1 MRANLRR
8 ISRRVCRVP
17 WSGVRKMFDLAQ
29 KFENAINLS
38 VGEPDF
44 PTPSHVIEASFRAV
58 KAGYTHY
65 TPNAGLME
73 FREAAAEKLKKENE
87 IEVDP
92 AGEIIATTGA
102 MGALSIAVLTIINP
116 GDEVLIPNPGFVS
129 YAAQV
134 ALAEGKPIYY
144 PTLIEGRFDIDLEKL
159 ENLISQKT
167 KAILINSPSNPTG
180 MVLGD
185 KVLKRVAEI
194 ALENDLLVISDEAYE
209 AIVYDGAK
217 HVSIASLS
225 EMKDRTISIFTLS
238 KTHAM
243 TGWRIGFAT
252 ANEEIIKH
260 MTKLQEHLCAHP
272 SSISQMA
279 AVAALRGPKDHIK
292 MMVKEYTERRELV
305 VKELNSIPGIKCPK
319 PQGAFYVFPNIDAFK
334 KSSQDFA
341 MEILEKAKVIVVPG
355 LAFGSKGEGHIRI
368 SYAVSK
374 NKIKEA
380 MLRIKGVIETLN

>member
-1 MRANLRR
+1 
-8 ISRRVCRVP
+8 
-17 WSGVRKMFDLAQ
+17 MFDLAQ